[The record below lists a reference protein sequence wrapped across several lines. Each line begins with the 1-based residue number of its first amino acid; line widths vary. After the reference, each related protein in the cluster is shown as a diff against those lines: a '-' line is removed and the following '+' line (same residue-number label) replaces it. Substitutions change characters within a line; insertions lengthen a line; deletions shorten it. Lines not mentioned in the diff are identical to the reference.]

1 MDIEGQ
7 EYSGKT
13 QLHVFHDKIC
23 LSVNQGYD
31 FKLLKEC
38 PIHSITRVLT
48 TQNGVTLTMRSGI
61 LNLRTEQGSDIKL
74 KLAKRLQFLS
84 PARQQCS
91 DGLFSAAGVTQCDR
105 NSNIVSS
112 TRRKSKSCQLLLQES
127 NIVNLVS
134 KADSLPLTKHTSA
147 FSQRHLSSLSHIP
160 YSSNESACKEEYGD
174 VNSTP
179 LDVQHFS
186 DPCLPLTKHTSAFSQ
201 RHLSSLSH
209 IPYSSN
215 ESACKEKYGDV
226 NSTPLDVQH
235 FSDPSLVRN
244 SERHM
249 PCHDN
254 EVNFQRLV
262 ELQAG
267 ETFDHEYEI
276 KSGSEQAED
285 ESEPLPPPIP
295 LRQLKPNLGAN
306 TEVNENTKEKFDSAK
321 TQSVSCKTVAGKCN
335 PGEITTIPRT
345 RSFQIVEQ
353 PLYSKKRQ
361 RYKSDSSI
369 VRKTI
374 TELVQPICVD
384 PLSANNNDEVEDLEP
399 SNSDCLTRHEDCI
412 LTENKDGHNEKSA
425 MTSEEQQNCS
435 NDKIHYVNL
444 PAGSR
449 PSCYLYM
456 NLPDLR
462 NAPKEAVSYVNH
474 VFMSRSMKGIYEN
487 VFGNNAVPT
496 EEVEPVPSLPPPILL
511 PRQPPPRI
519 PERVSSGKKQSLK
532 QPPRLPKTGPPPPP
546 RPPKKC
552 AVMVPKVRRKC
563 RHFISFFYICFSSGL
578 LFYL

>member
-1 MDIEGQ
+1 MDIEGR
-7 EYSGKT
+7 EHSGKT

-23 LSVNQGYD
+23 LSANQGYD

-38 PIHSITRVLT
+38 PVHSITRVLT
-48 TQNGVTLTMRSGI
+48 TQNGVTLTMRSGT

-74 KLAKRLQFLS
+74 KLAERLQFLS
-84 PARQQCS
+84 PARQQFS
-91 DGLFSAAGVTQCDR
+91 DGFFSAAGATQCDR
-105 NSNIVSS
+105 NSNIVSP

-147 FSQRHLSSLSHIP
+147 FSPRHLSSLSHIP
-160 YSSNESACKEEYGD
+160 YSSYESACKEEYGD
-174 VNSTP
+174 VDSTP
-179 LDVQHFS
+179 PDVQHFS
-186 DPCLPLTKHTSAFSQ
+186 DPCL
-201 RHLSSLSH
+201 
-209 IPYSSN
+209 
-215 ESACKEKYGDV
+215 
-226 NSTPLDVQH
+226 
-235 FSDPSLVRN
+235 VRN
-244 SERHM
+244 SERHI

-306 TEVNENTKEKFDSAK
+306 TEVNENTKQKFDSAK
-321 TQSVSCKTVAGKCN
+321 TQSVSCETVAGKCN

-374 TELVQPICVD
+374 TELVQPILVD

-412 LTENKDGHNEKSA
+412 RTENKDGHNEKSA

-552 AVMVPKVRRKC
+552 AVMAPKVRRKC
-563 RHFISFFYICFSSGL
+563 RHFTVKFR
-578 LFYL
+578 

>member
-1 MDIEGQ
+1 MDIEGR
-7 EYSGKT
+7 EHSGKT
-13 QLHVFHDKIC
+13 QLHVFHDKVC
-23 LSVNQGYD
+23 LSANQGYD
-31 FKLLKEC
+31 FKLLREC
-38 PIHSITRVLT
+38 PIDSITRVLT
-48 TQNGVTLTMRSGI
+48 TQNGVTLTMRSGT
-61 LNLRTEQGSDIKL
+61 LNLMTEQGSDIKL
-74 KLAKRLQFLS
+74 KLTERLQFLS
-84 PARQQCS
+84 PARQQFS
-91 DGLFSAAGVTQCDR
+91 DDFFSAAGLTQCDR
-105 NSNIVSS
+105 NFNTVSS
-112 TRRKSKSCQLLLQES
+112 TRRKSRSCQLLPQQL
-127 NIVNLVS
+127 NIVNSVS
-134 KADSLPLTKHTSA
+134 KADSLPLTKDTSV
-147 FSQRHLSSLSHIP
+147 FSQGHLSSLSHIP

-186 DPCLPLTKHTSAFSQ
+186 DPCL
-201 RHLSSLSH
+201 
-209 IPYSSN
+209 
-215 ESACKEKYGDV
+215 
-226 NSTPLDVQH
+226 
-235 FSDPSLVRN
+235 VRN
-244 SERHM
+244 SERHT

-267 ETFDHEYEI
+267 NTCDHEYEI

-285 ESEPLPPPIP
+285 DCEPLPPPIP

-306 TEVNENTKEKFDSAK
+306 TEVIENTKEKFDSTK
-321 TQSVSCKTVAGKCN
+321 NQSVSYETVDKCN
-335 PGEITTIPRT
+335 RGEFTTIIPRT

-353 PLYSKKRQ
+353 APMYSKKRQ

-369 VRKTI
+369 IRKTI

-384 PLSANNNDEVEDLEP
+384 PLPANNNDVVEDLEP

-456 NLPDLR
+456 NLPNLR

-487 VFGNNAVPT
+487 VFGNNAVPA

-519 PERVSSGKKQSLK
+519 PERLSSGKKRSLK

-546 RPPKKC
+546 RPPKKKC
-552 AVMVPKVRRKC
+552 AVMALKVRRKC
-563 RHFISFFYICFSSGL
+563 RHYIRFLFIYFSIGL
-578 LFYL
+578 LFCL